1 LDLWFQGYRYLADGM
16 AARGTKVI
24 NISEGTHVPNE
35 VIPLGDWRHYVSK
48 TY

>member
-1 LDLWFQGYRYLADGM
+1 M

-24 NISEGTHVPNE
+24 NISEGTHVPE
-35 VIPLGDWRHYVSK
+35 SVIPLGDWRHYVSK